1 MHKLKSLWEKPTET
15 FELILSK
22 DLNWF
27 KTILFFSSNGTV
39 FSYYLFKIKGFIN
52 VDSQNSTLVT
62 ILSIFTLG
70 IMYGILSNIIVG
82 LLIKI
87 IGKLFNGTNDLKK
100 IYNTLGWSYLPQ
112 TISVYFILV
121 NILITRVFLS
131 DTEIT
136 IKIILSFLMFIIIV
150 LQGFISIWQ
159 IYLVF
164 KGLKVAQNLDTQN
177 TILNY
182 VVAKAI
188 FGIFYYFLIF
198 PYM

>member
-1 MHKLKSLWEKPTET
+1 
-15 FELILSK
+15 
-22 DLNWF
+22 
-27 KTILFFSSNGTV
+27 
-39 FSYYLFKIKGFIN
+39 
-52 VDSQNSTLVT
+52 
-62 ILSIFTLG
+62 
-70 IMYGILSNIIVG
+70 
-82 LLIKI
+82 
-87 IGKLFNGTNDLKK
+87 
-100 IYNTLGWSYLPQ
+100 
-112 TISVYFILV
+112 
-121 NILITRVFLS
+121 
-131 DTEIT
+131 
-136 IKIILSFLMFIIIV
+136 MFIIIV